1 MANVRTLKL
10 GLLAD
15 VSNFTSNLDVA
26 QKKTKSFSEK
36 LESASRKAAV
46 GFAGVA
52 AASVAFAKA
61 AAEDQNAA
69 VQLAGQLKATTGA
82 TNAQVAAVED
92 YITKT
97 SMAVGVSDDQLRP
110 ALSRL
115 VRSTKDVGEA
125 QKLMNLA
132 LDISARTGK
141 PAETVALALAKAND
155 GQYTALKK
163 LGITMGDQTQNAADL
178 VSANKKLI
186 KEQDNLLDVQSQYGI
201 NSKEYVKAQEK
212 VAAAQADVNT
222 ISAEGVD
229 WVGELSKEFGGAA
242 TDKANTA
249 AGSFERLKVTMDE
262 TKEAIGVGLLP
273 MVQGLAN
280 LLTPLA
286 SQVQKNSKVFSVL
299 MTIFLAFT
307 GTVMALNYGL
317 KAYLAITKAYTTVT
331 KIATAVQLA
340 WNVAMTANP
349 IGLVVVAIGLLVAG
363 FVLAYKKIKPFRDLI
378 NSIWESMK
386 KLIDAM
392 KNSAIGK
399 AVTSAFNKITGSKAV
414 GGSVKAGQA
423 YNVGE
428 MGREVFVP
436 STGGQI
442 IPTNKLGGGGNT
454 FIFNGVV
461 DGESARRS
469 IEKLMQNSSR
479 RTGAVNFVGGSL

>member
-26 QKKTKSFSEK
+26 QKKTKTFSEK
-36 LESASRKAAV
+36 LDGASRKAAI

-82 TNAQVAAVED
+82 TNAQVKAVED
-92 YITKT
+92 YVSKT
-97 SMAVGVSDDQLRP
+97 AMATGVSDDQLRP
-110 ALSRL
+110 SLARL
-115 VRSTKDVGEA
+115 VRSTKDVAEA
-125 QKLMNLA
+125 QKLMSLA

-141 PAETVALALAKAND
+141 PAEVVANALAKAND

-163 LGITMGDQTQNAADL
+163 LGISMGDQAQNAADL
-178 VSANKKLI
+178 AAANKALEK
-186 KEQDNLLDVQSQYGI
+186 QQQNLTDVQDQYGV
-201 NSKEYVKAQEK
+201 NSKEYIKAQEK
-212 VAAAQADVNT
+212 VAAAQDKVNT
-222 ISAEGVD
+222 ISAQGVD
-229 WVGELSKEFGGAA
+229 WVGELSTQFGGAA

-249 AGSFERLKVTMDE
+249 AGSFDRLKVTMDE

-280 LLTPLA
+280 LLAPMATL
-286 SQVQKNSKVFSVL
+286 VQKNAKLFSVL
-299 MTIFLAFT
+299 MTVILAFT
-307 GTVMALNYGL
+307 GAVLALNYGL
-317 KAYLAITKAYTTVT
+317 KAYLAITKAYQTAT
-331 KIATAVQLA
+331 KIATVIQLA
-340 WNVAMTANP
+340 WNAAMLANP
-349 IGLVVVAIGLLVAG
+349 IGLVVIAVGLLVAG

-378 NSIWESMK
+378 DGIWASMK

-469 IEKLMQNSSR
+469 IERLMQNSSR
-479 RTGAVNFVGGSL
+479 RTGAVNLQGGAL